1 MNTSLSRPTPAP
13 STARRQRGSSLVEL
27 MVGLTIGLLVAVAA
41 LGSLVYARLAS
52 NTVDDGTRLN
62 QEAMTAWRIIGG
74 QLRQAGA
81 RRLDSVPDCIGAG
94 CVTTKVAFNTDYP
107 ATLPPLFGYAGQ
119 LVSGSEGAS
128 GAPDTIAVFLGL
140 DLDPALAVDCL
151 GEPSAVTTGITST
164 FSVSDNAL
172 RCRGAGASSAA
183 GAQALVAGVED
194 LQVWYGQRAGNDLR
208 YLSANNVSNWPAVDT
223 VMICLRIVGELRG
236 YSTAG
241 SIGCNGEDIASDGRL
256 RRVFWHAYRL
266 RNVGL

>member
-1 MNTSLSRPTPAP
+1 MTTRFSRPTQVP
-13 STARRQRGSSLVEL
+13 SPVRRQRGSSLLEL
-27 MVGLTIGLLVAVAA
+27 MVGLTIGLLVTVAA

-62 QEAMTAWRIIGG
+62 QEAMTALRIIGG

-81 RRLDSVPDCIGAG
+81 RRLDPTPDCIGAG

-107 ATLPPLFGYAGQ
+107 AVLPPLFAYSGQ
-119 LVSGSEGAS
+119 LVSGSEGES
-128 GAPDTIAVFLGL
+128 GAPDTIAVFQGL
-140 DLDPALAVDCL
+140 DLDPTLAVDCL

-164 FSVSDNAL
+164 FSVSGNAL
-172 RCRGAGASSAA
+172 RCRGTGASSAA
-183 GAQALVAGVED
+183 GAQALVSGVED

-236 YSTAG
+236 YLTDGST
-241 SIGCNGEDIASDGRL
+241 GCNGEDVASDGRL